1 MDIFKPYLGKGKVPV
16 TYRDGTTNK
25 VEIFTTGTEGAGS
38 PYLVTPH
45 HSPVLDLFG
54 LGKYYHANGDCYC
67 KGDADIVSI
76 GEDEQTTDLFKSF
89 VGKRVIVTFQG
100 SETPHLVTVK
110 NSESTEYSYIL
121 EDDPNILLPCN
132 QTGLCVNGEKVS
144 SVREVDQ
151 YKDVLRGLAE
161 ILVSAGPDDD
171 KNDLVEK
178 INEYMD
184 THCREIMDEVQCKQ
198 DEEVEK
204 LKEQIKQLD
213 SAAYDKLLEQ
223 LHLHRI

>member
-25 VEIFTTGTEGAGS
+25 VEIFTTGIAGFSYTVS
-38 PYLVTPH
+38 PPRFPE
-45 HSPVLDLFG
+45 HSFSNL
-54 LGKYYHANGDCYC
+54 YHSNGNCYRR
-67 KGDADIVSI
+67 GWADIISI
-76 GEDEQTTDLFKSF
+76 GGDEQTTDLFKSF

-110 NSESTEYSYIL
+110 NSESTEYSYTL
-121 EDDPNILLPCN
+121 EDDPNILLSCN

-171 KNDLVEK
+171 KSDLVEE
-178 INEYMD
+178 IREHMD
-184 THCREIMDEVQCKQ
+184 THCREIMDEMQCKQ
-198 DEEVEK
+198 DDKVEE
-204 LKEQIKQLD
+204 LKKQIKQLD